1 MSTLTD
7 LIDEAD
13 PDPPPRRHARRPRT
27 SVGAAI
33 TGAFGELL
41 ITAGVVLALFVV
53 WQLWWTDVEGDRS
66 AEQAIEQFEATI
78 AEVPDS
84 VGQPRT
90 DAPPEEAVPADGEVF
105 GTLYVPDWGADYR
118 MPSAS
123 GVDLA
128 QVLNDARVGDYPD
141 TAMPGQVGNF
151 SMAGHPQTYGEPFY
165 AIDTLTERDAV
176 VVQTSQAWPFSTRST
191 HELARP
197 DQVEVVAPVPGDPVA
212 APTEALV
219 TLTRCDPLWS
229 PAERDNV
236 HAQLDW
242 WTPSDEGCPADE
254 EGDQ

>member
-118 MPSAS
+118 MPIAS

-128 QVLNDARVGDYPD
+128 QVLNDGRVGHYPD

-151 SMAGHPQTYGEPFY
+151 SMAGHRQTYGKPFY
-165 AIDTLTERDAV
+165 AIDTLTEGDAV
-176 VVQTSQAWPFSTRST
+176 VVQTSQAWYVYTVTS
-191 HELARP
+191 HEIVRP
-197 DQVEVVAPVPGDPVA
+197 DQVEVIAPVPGDPGA
-212 APTEALV
+212 EPTEAML
-219 TLTRCDPLWS
+219 TLTSCHPLWS
-229 PAERDNV
+229 TAERYIV
-236 HAQLDW
+236 HAQLDYW
-242 WTPSDEGCPADE
+242 MPLDEGYPAE
-254 EGDQ
+254 LEGDQ

>member
-90 DAPPEEAVPADGEVF
+90 DEPPGEDVPAV
-105 GTLYVPDWGADYR
+105 
-118 MPSAS
+118 
-123 GVDLA
+123 
-128 QVLNDARVGDYPD
+128 
-141 TAMPGQVGNF
+141 GQVVG
-151 SMAGHPQTYGEPFY
+151 ARY
-165 AIDTLTERDAV
+165 APSWGTSEQMTTARGAC
-176 VVQTSQAWPFSTRST
+176 VVQWVRK
-191 HELARP
+191 
-197 DQVEVVAPVPGDPVA
+197 
-212 APTEALV
+212 
-219 TLTRCDPLWS
+219 
-229 PAERDNV
+229 
-236 HAQLDW
+236 
-242 WTPSDEGCPADE
+242 
-254 EGDQ
+254 